1 MHFIARHASIRQNR
15 CVIVELREYIA
26 HWRRGG
32 KDVKMDKKTAEHHDE
47 KLREQM
53 IAFIIKT
60 IRQLDMRK
68 LRNVYNFIQGIK

>member
-1 MHFIARHASIRQNR
+1 
-15 CVIVELREYIA
+15 
-26 HWRRGG
+26 
-32 KDVKMDKKTAEHHDE
+32 MDKKTAEHHDE

-68 LRNVYNFIQGIK
+68 LRNVCNFIQGIK